1 MPRLAPVVLLGLV
14 LALAGCGGSSGQTT
28 PSARATTEPTPSP
41 TATPARPERDATPT
55 GPVTK
60 AEEAT
65 IRGWSDALRRGDVER
80 AVGFWAVPAL
90 ASNGGQP
97 YRLQTTRA
105 IRFFNESLPCGAKLE
120 STERRSRYVVATFR
134 LSERPGPGRCGSG
147 VGESARTAFLLRRG
161 KIAQWLRA
169 ADVPRASDAPGG
181 TTS

>member
-1 MPRLAPVVLLGLV
+1 MPRLAPAVLLVLV
-14 LALAGCGGSSGQTT
+14 LTLVGCGGGSGQTP
-28 PSARATTEPTPSP
+28 PSAATSPEPTREPSATPSP
-41 TATPARPERDATPT
+41 EERDVTPS
-55 GPVTK
+55 GPVTE

-97 YRLQTTRA
+97 YRLQTARA

-120 STERRSRYVVATFR
+120 STERRSGYVVATFR
-134 LSERPGPGRCGSG
+134 LTERPGPGDCGSG
-147 VGESARTAFLLRRG
+147 VGETARTAFLLRKG

-169 ADVPRASDAPGG
+169 ADLPRASDAPGG